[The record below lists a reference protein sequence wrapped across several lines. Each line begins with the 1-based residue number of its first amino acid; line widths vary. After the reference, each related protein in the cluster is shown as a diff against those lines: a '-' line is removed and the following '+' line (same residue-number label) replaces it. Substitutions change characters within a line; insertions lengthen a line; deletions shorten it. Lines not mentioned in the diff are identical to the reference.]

1 MKTKSVFFDLLQRY
15 FGVPVFFIISFSLI
29 ALPGCGKA
37 TPSQNQI
44 PGGELSAPSST
55 SVSTIKVD
63 LLYFHQPQ
71 RCVKCLCFERR
82 VNDVVIDYFQDEI
95 DSGQL
100 TFQIIN
106 IANKENYGLV
116 QKYGAVGSQLFI
128 NIKMNGQEHIKD
140 IQEIWAWEC
149 TNDTVRFDT
158 EVKNIV
164 EQSLAGEY

>member
-1 MKTKSVFFDLLQRY
+1 VKTQSVFYDLLQRY
-15 FGVPVFFIISFSLI
+15 LRISVFCIICFLLI
-29 ALPGCGKA
+29 TLPGCGEA
-37 TPSQNQI
+37 TTAQKQI
-44 PGGELSAPSST
+44 PEGEPSAPSST
-55 SVSTIKVD
+55 TASTVEVD

-82 VNDVVIDYFQDEI
+82 VSDVVTNYFQDEI

-100 TFQIIN
+100 TFQILN
-106 IANKENYGLV
+106 IANNENYALV

-128 NIKMNGQEHIKD
+128 NTKIDGQEYIKD

-158 EVKNIV
+158 EVKNII
-164 EQSLAGEY
+164 EQSLAGEH